1 MGRTTRVLIVLAA
14 LVGVTA
20 AGAWYYDRRH
30 QVAVGDV
37 TIIDADTIKTTA
49 KGRIRFKHCD
59 APEWFQT
66 GGEVAAQRLIALVK
80 DAKRLEITYDSPPLK
95 DWFGRWLGVLMID
108 GDDACAILIREKL
121 ACRWQKQRP
130 RPKPPDCQ

>member
-1 MGRTTRVLIVLAA
+1 VRTPRVLIVLAA
-14 LVGVTA
+14 LLGVTA

-30 QVAVGDV
+30 QVDVGDV
-37 TIIDADTIKTTA
+37 TIIDADTIKTKA

-59 APEWFQT
+59 APEWFQA
-66 GGEVAAQRLIALVK
+66 GGEVAAQRVIALVK

-108 GDDACAILIREKL
+108 GEDACAILIREKL

-130 RPKPPDCQ
+130 RPKPPDCT